1 MEARRSRE
9 KLTPIFMSRQQRR
22 EFYHHRG
29 RPPAPS
35 PCEARAGRGA
45 PSIELARLI
54 GIPSPVPSPHSSV
67 VGRGKRP
74 AAWVED
80 APVAPFAVTG
90 NDARRT
96 PEASAA
102 GIRARRCYAAFARF
116 TGSSPSS
123 AALISRMR
131 NFWIFPVTVV
141 GKSVTNF
148 T

>member
-67 VGRGKRP
+67 VGSGNRP
-74 AAWVED
+74 AAWWWYQMR
-80 APVAPFAVTG
+80 P
-90 NDARRT
+90 RRT
-96 PEASAA
+96 PCRFPGLSLVLRPPPS
-102 GIRARRCYAAFARF
+102 GIKVLVQLR
-116 TGSSPSS
+116 
-123 AALISRMR
+123 LDHLL
-131 NFWIFPVTVV
+131 VTLGTHDVAE
-141 GKSVTNF
+141 
-148 T
+148 